1 MTLEPVPMHYCQ
13 RGGTMCASETEEQAQ
28 IGPGSCRQHGRTRT
42 RARISPFSS
51 HETRRHVRV
60 EELHGERS
68 CGGDPLALELLDP
81 PREAGEV

>member
-1 MTLEPVPMHYCQ
+1 MTL
-13 RGGTMCASETEEQAQ
+13 ASLSAWWNSVCVRAPTRRT
-28 IGPGSCRQHGRTRT
+28 GSDRHRKLSSTWQNTNTCTYK
-42 RARISPFSS
+42 PFSY
-51 HETRRHVRV
+51 HERRTHVRV